1 MIVLGM
7 SAGHDRGA
15 VLIKDGKILIGI
27 TQARLSR
34 IKEDGGKFRDGG
46 EGLPLLSV
54 DYCLNKYGLSY
65 DDVDLYVYSSTE
77 NFNGMEDQFENL
89 LGLHTNKLKFIPHHL
104 AHAFSSFYSSGFSE
118 AAVIVADAMGCL
130 LEETNS
136 FGRRTEDW
144 YPDVNL
150 PKLDEGFSW
159 GEAVSIY
166 HFKLNDYNEVYKK
179 WQKFPHP
186 WDTEEQGSLGTM
198 YGMGAYRLVR
208 NPITNDWSAGK
219 LMGLASYAD
228 QKFVDSHPLSVEELE
243 DGISIKL
250 KEFYPEVGFSSDFY
264 SRANVAGLYQR
275 EQEQSS
281 LILARLAKRLT
292 NSSNVCVAGGS
303 FLNCN
308 SNELIYKSNLFNNC
322 YFVPPADD
330 SGIPL
335 GCAWFGYQSLTNL
348 EQTTFLNP
356 YLGKTYSKGE
366 IQNVLEDSN
375 QIEYEYFENFEEL
388 TKIVAVELSKNK
400 VVGWMQGG
408 SEIGPRALGNRSI
421 LASPSQP
428 WMEKNINFIK
438 GREWYRP
445 FAPAVLWEKQ
455 TDIFNLDLFSPY
467 MLVTTTV
474 KDDWYSKIPSVTHT
488 DRTSRYQ
495 SVSKD
500 MNPKFHKL
508 ISEFYQISG
517 IPVLLNTSFN
527 GPNEPIVETP
537 KDALNTF
544 LTRKLDLL
552 VIGNFIIKRLNF
564 EIKY

>member
-7 SAGHDRGA
+7 STGHDRGA

-65 DDVDLYVYSSTE
+65 QDVDLYVYSSTE
-77 NFNGMEDQFENL
+77 SFDKMEDQFEQLLNL
-89 LGLHTNKLKFIPHHL
+89 PIDKLKFIPHHL
-104 AHAFSSFYSSGFSE
+104 AHAFSTFYSSGFSE
-118 AAVIVADAMGCL
+118 AAVVVADAMGCL

-136 FGRRTEDW
+136 FGRRTENW
-144 YPDVNL
+144 YPNVNL
-150 PKLDEGFSW
+150 PELENGLSW
-159 GEAVSIY
+159 GESVSIY
-166 HFKLNDYNEVYKK
+166 HFKLNEYEEVYKK
-179 WQKFPHP
+179 WQKFPHQ
-186 WDTEEQGSLGTM
+186 WNTDDQGSLGTM
-198 YGMGAYRLVR
+198 YGMGAYRLVKDPGK
-208 NPITNDWSAGK
+208 NNWSAGK

-228 QKFVDSHPLSVEELE
+228 KNFVDSHPLSVEETE

-250 KEFYPEVGFSSDFY
+250 KEFYPKIGECCDFY

-281 LILARLAKRLT
+281 LILARMAKKLT
-292 NSSNVCVAGGS
+292 NSDNICVAGGS

-308 SNELIYKSNLFNNC
+308 SNELIYKSNMYKNC

-335 GCAWFGYQSLTNL
+335 GCAWYGYRLLNKV
-348 EQTTFLNP
+348 EQTTFLYP
-356 YLGKTYSKGE
+356 YLGKTYTKGE
-366 IQNVLEDSN
+366 ITNVLNNFNE
-375 QIEYEYFENFEEL
+375 IEYEYFEDFSQL
-388 TKIVAVELSKNK
+388 TKLVSQEILNNK

-421 LASPSQP
+421 IASPILP
-428 WMEKNINFIK
+428 WMEKNINFLK

-474 KDDWYSKIPSVTHT
+474 KEDWVQKIPSVTHT
-488 DRTSRYQ
+488 DTTSRYQ
-495 SVSKD
+495 SVSKEI
-500 MNPKFHKL
+500 NPRFHEI
-508 ISEFYQISG
+508 ISEFYKLSG
-517 IPVLLNTSFN
+517 VPVLLNTSFN
-527 GPNEPIVETP
+527 GPDEPIVETP
-537 KDALNTF
+537 LDAIKTF
-544 LTRKLDLL
+544 LSRKLDLL
-552 VIGNFIIKRLNF
+552 VIGNFLIKKLNF
-564 EIKY
+564 EFEY